1 MAIPRTIHGLSPH
14 ECISAMQKFIRRG
27 MEVEAMEV
35 TCGMAHTSKGFA
47 TWVLN
52 RLEIIS
58 HEDIG
63 LAAPEIIPL
72 VRTCCEQAKAW
83 HKDDYPDGW
92 QMAVGTAIRAMCRAP
107 KSREGDHF
115 QASVALRLQLEGH
128 VPPIPDW
135 VCDHHTVSGKAK
147 GRRDSILPRGVDE
160 ARAGSGGK
168 GPL

>member
-1 MAIPRTIHGLSPH
+1 
-14 ECISAMQKFIRRG
+14 MQKFIRRG

-35 TCGMAHTSKGFA
+35 ACEMGHTSKGFA

-115 QASVALRLQLEGH
+115 QASVALRLQLEGY
-128 VPPIPDW
+128 VPADPGLGVRSPHR
-135 VCDHHTVSGKAK
+135 VRQSQGA
-147 GRRDSILPRGVDE
+147 RDSILPRGVDE